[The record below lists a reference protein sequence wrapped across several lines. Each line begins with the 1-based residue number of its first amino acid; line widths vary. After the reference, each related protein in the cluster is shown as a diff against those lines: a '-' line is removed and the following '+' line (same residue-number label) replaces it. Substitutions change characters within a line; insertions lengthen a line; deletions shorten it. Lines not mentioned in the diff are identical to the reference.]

1 MATALVH
8 VGMNKLCERMNVFH
22 AKDNM
27 SGWVDTWAC
36 VWVTLKKTQMD
47 SRNRRYNFYL
57 LPTHLPPG
65 RKKHEDQKATK
76 TDMIFRKNSVIWSI
90 LLSVLDYSLQRAP
103 KKNYIGIIIPI
114 TALGLPTSLPCYIRS
129 LPKQLPWQVISPK
142 VTHM

>member
-1 MATALVH
+1 
-8 VGMNKLCERMNVFH
+8 MNVFH

-57 LPTHLPPG
+57 LPTNLPPG

-76 TDMIFRKNSVIWSI
+76 EEMIFRKNYVIWSI
-90 LLSVLDYSLQRAP
+90 LLSVSDYSLQCAE
-103 KKNYIGIIIPI
+103 KNK
-114 TALGLPTSLPCYIRS
+114 TSELLFLSQP
-129 LPKQLPWQVISPK
+129 
-142 VTHM
+142 